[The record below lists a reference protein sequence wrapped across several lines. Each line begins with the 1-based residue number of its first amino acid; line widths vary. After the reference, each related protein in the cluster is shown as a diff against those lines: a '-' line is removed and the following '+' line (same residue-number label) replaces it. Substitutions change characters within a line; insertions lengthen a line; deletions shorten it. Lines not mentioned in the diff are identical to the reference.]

1 MDNLTAHASLIAE
14 DAEKAS
20 MAEEIKK
27 LRRDLEEQRMF
38 GEPSVDFSP
47 LVRAVLTLAAQALG
61 FILLFVLGTGT
72 FGVTTQPDIVRGLKF
87 ITDVCWVYLLLSLL
101 IVTAYICYV
110 AYKKE
115 YEEHFPVDVM
125 LLVYVGVDIVLLL
138 LLVYQQ
144 GGLCR
149 SMFLPVFFLIPTAYI
164 IVERKERKYRW
175 RRLLILVIITAC
187 ICSSYHVA
195 VTLPPSTVG
204 TDAGPAEVGP
214 AQGAISFLA
223 WSLPDV
229 TDFSSLSHAE
239 YDKAIFR
246 ASLIS
251 AFVPII
257 QLLLVMFMARVGKP
271 KPEAPPEE
279 PPADALPDGT

>member
-1 MDNLTAHASLIAE
+1 MKS
-14 DAEKAS
+14 
-20 MAEEIKK
+20 
-27 LRRDLEEQRMF
+27 DLKDQPIF

-47 LVRAVLTLAAQALG
+47 GVRAVLTLAAQSLG

-72 FGVTTQPDIVRGLKF
+72 FGVTSQPDILRGLKF

-101 IVTAYICYV
+101 IVTVYLCYV
-110 AYKKE
+110 AYRQKKF
-115 YEEHFPVDVM
+115 EEHFPVDVM
-125 LLVYVGVDIVLLL
+125 LLTYVGMDIVLLL

-164 IVERKERKYRW
+164 IVERRETKYRW
-175 RRLLILVIITAC
+175 RRLVILFIITGC

-195 VTLPPSTVG
+195 VTLPPSEVSTN
-204 TDAGPAEVGP
+204 AGPADVGP
-214 AQGAISFLA
+214 ARGAISFLA

-257 QLLLVMFMARVGKP
+257 QLLIVMFMARLS
-271 KPEAPPEE
+271 KPEPE
-279 PPADALPDGT
+279 PARGDSPADGLPEGG